1 MDVRSPLGIVT
12 TFRWVY
18 TSPFFSIVLVLCVFS
33 SLAYFSGLMDWAK
46 WAVFLLFQ
54 QRGHLYSIPG
64 SQVSYSAPLQVMS
77 GPWKVLQINLSWCF
91 EGNLTSMHS
100 SFHSNNYKG
109 IVRKNGQV
117 LRTLSLRFSPD
128 QNGNVMRKDIATKH
142 NGAVFFSC
150 FFLGGCRDS
159 EKARWVTGH
168 EKRLLWNSCFLWAG
182 PSYICLLFP
191 DEISLLFQWDSFS
204 SRLIYIY
211 SIHRTNPR

>member
-1 MDVRSPLGIVT
+1 MFFPLLPIFQAWWTG
-12 TFRWVY
+12 
-18 TSPFFSIVLVLCVFS
+18 
-33 SLAYFSGLMDWAK
+33 AK

-109 IVRKNGQV
+109 IVRKEKKENGQV
-117 LRTLSLRFSPD
+117 VHTLSLCFSPD
-128 QNGNVMRKDIATKH
+128 ENGDVMRKDIATKH
-142 NGAVFFSC
+142 NGGVFSPFC
-150 FFLGGCRDS
+150 FFFWGWGGCRDS

-182 PSYICLLFP
+182 PSYVCLLFP
-191 DEISLLFQWDSFS
+191 DEISPLFQWDSFS

-211 SIHRTNPR
+211 SIHQHKSEVNGGDSGAGPLLY

>member
-1 MDVRSPLGIVT
+1 MSIYEPFLLYSPGPLCFFLSCLFFGLDGLG
-12 TFRWVY
+12 
-18 TSPFFSIVLVLCVFS
+18 
-33 SLAYFSGLMDWAK
+33 AK

-109 IVRKNGQV
+109 IVRKRKKTGQV
-117 LRTLSLRFSPD
+117 ALILSLCFSLD
-128 QNGNVMRKDIATKH
+128 EYGNVMGKKKIWQLNTIAEFFFF
-142 NGAVFFSC
+142 FFS
-150 FFLGGCRDS
+150 CRDS

-191 DEISLLFQWDSFS
+191 DEISLRFQWDSFS